1 MNLEL
6 HSLTTGYRSGKE
18 CKPITPDINATLRA
32 GELTCLLG
40 PNGAGKSTLLKTLA
54 TFIPPLSGSITL
66 GGEPLSDLP
75 PARRAKLLGVVL
87 TDRIDA
93 ENMTVRQLVAMGR
106 APYTGFW
113 GNLSDEDNEAVEEAL
128 SLVGI
133 NDLAERTVATLSDG
147 ERQKAM
153 TAKALAQQTPVILL
167 DEPTAFLDFPSK
179 VETMLLLRRLASE
192 RGLAVLI
199 STHDVE
205 ITLQTADRL
214 WLMPSRKGGL
224 PSGKGLIDGTPAAL
238 SEDGSIAAL
247 FNSAGLVYDPGS
259 MNFLINLD

>member
-6 HSLTTGYRSGKE
+6 HSLTTGYKSGNAYR
-18 CKPITPDINATLRA
+18 CVTSDIDATLRA

-54 TFIPPLSGSITL
+54 TFIPPLSGEITL
-66 GGEPLSDLP
+66 GDKPLSEIT

-87 TDRIDA
+87 TDRIEA
-93 ENMTVRQLVAMGR
+93 ENMTVRQLAAMGR

-113 GNLSDEDNEAVEEAL
+113 GNLSEEDNIAVDEAL
-128 SLVGI
+128 ALVGI
-133 NDLAERTVATLSDG
+133 SGLADRSVATLSDG

-179 VETMLLLRRLASE
+179 VETMRLLRRLATE
-192 RGLAVLI
+192 RNLAVLI

-205 ITLQTADRL
+205 IALQTADRL
-214 WLMPSRKGGL
+214 WLMSPEAGL
-224 PSGKGLIDGTPAAL
+224 LDGTPQKL
-238 SEDGSIAAL
+238 SADGSIASL
-247 FNSAGLVYDPGS
+247 FGSEGLLYDPES
-259 MNFLINLD
+259 MRFRIL